1 MLRVGLTGSIGVG
14 KSVVSSVF
22 AALGCFVLDADQT
35 SREVVAVGSRGLAEV
50 VEAFGND
57 ILQLDGALDRGRMRD
72 IIFTDENKRQ
82 LLNSILHPFII
93 AAQDELLRDWEAKEP
108 DGIAIVDA
116 ALMIESGG
124 YRRFDKLVVVHCS
137 PEIQIERLM
146 ARNRISREEAERRVN
161 AQMPQ
166 DEKVR
171 FADFLID
178 TSFSLEDT
186 KRRTLAVYH
195 KLTDLLS
202 GHHQEVVE

>member
-22 AALGCFVLDADQT
+22 AALGCLVLDADQT
-35 SREVVAVGSRGLAEV
+35 AREVVAGGSRGLAEV
-50 VEAFGND
+50 VDAFGND
-57 ILQLDGALDRGRMRD
+57 ILQPDGELDRGRMRE
-72 IIFTDENKRQ
+72 IIFADENKRQ

-124 YRRFDKLVVVHCS
+124 YRRFDKLVVVHCR

-146 ARNRISREEAERRVN
+146 ARNRISREEAERRVK

-166 DEKVR
+166 EEKKR

-186 KRRTLAVYH
+186 KRRTLVVYQQ
-195 KLTDLLS
+195 LRALLS
-202 GHHQEVVE
+202 SGRQEVVE